1 MADFPGVLVVWNDL
15 SPENEEE
22 YNEWYFV
29 DHLPDRVGIPGFLT
43 GRRYEVLGPGPRYF
57 TWYLTAS
64 VGVMSS
70 PAYLQRM
77 QNPTEWTRRCMPFFK
92 NMNRS
97 ACRQTIDMGKGVG
110 IASTTMELKPA
121 AGRQDELRRQISS
134 SLFPDLLRSPGKN
147 GIIRAHLWEADLA
160 VTVQK
165 NPEEAIRGEKDRVV
179 EWVVVL
185 EASSSPSAEKAAREL
200 GKYPFSAWGAEP
212 VSPAYVYRLMHYF
225 PGPDGR

>member
-22 YNEWYFV
+22 YNEWYFA

-43 GRRYEVLGPGPRYF
+43 GRRYEVVGPGPRYF
-57 TWYLTAS
+57 TWYLTTS

-92 NMNRS
+92 NMSRS
-97 ACRQTIDMGKGVG
+97 ACRQTMDMGKGVG
-110 IASTTMELKPA
+110 VASTSMELKPA
-121 AGRQDELRRQISS
+121 VGREEELRRQISS

-147 GIIRAHLWEADLA
+147 GVIRAHLWEADLN
-160 VTVQK
+160 VTFQN
-165 NPEEAIRGEKDRVV
+165 NPEERLRGAKDQVV
-179 EWVVVL
+179 DWVVVL
-185 EASSSPSAEKAAREL
+185 EASSIPAAQKAAETLRALLILL
-200 GKYPFSAWGAEP
+200 GARRR
-212 VSPAYVYRLMHYF
+212 VSRPWVYRLMYYL
-225 PGPDGR
+225 PGSDGR